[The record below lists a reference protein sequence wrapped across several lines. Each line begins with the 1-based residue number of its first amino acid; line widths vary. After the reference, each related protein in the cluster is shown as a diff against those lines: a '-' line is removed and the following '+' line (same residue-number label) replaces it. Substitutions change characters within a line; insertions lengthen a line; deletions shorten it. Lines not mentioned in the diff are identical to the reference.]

1 MIAFTI
7 IIAILFLVGL
17 KSQDYRPFDKDK
29 VVVLK
34 PFLALGIVLSHL
46 SSYSIYLHDFQR
58 WGSLIV
64 GIFFFISGYGLSYSL
79 HYKVGYIRNFF
90 LHRIAKALLLPYMGA
105 LLFYFVLNGNW
116 SDYSFFDHISRVS
129 GPSLIPNDWFVF
141 ALVYCYMFF
150 YYFRIHFTY
159 IFNSYSKYWHT
170 CRTSFAR
177 CIYSRDGIWTQLVG
191 LHYGI
196 CRWSLLSELGIGHS
210 TDNIKQEGLYCQ

>member
-141 ALVYCYMFF
+141 ALVYFV
-150 YYFRIHFTY
+150 
-159 IFNSYSKYWHT
+159 

>member
-17 KSQDYRPFDKDK
+17 KSQDFRPFDKDK

-46 SSYSIYLHDFQR
+46 SWYSIYLHDFQR
-58 WGSLIV
+58 WGALIV

-141 ALVYCYMFF
+141 ALVYCYMVFGLERNVKHRHFGVLFCLQDLFCSLYLQPGWDMDAIGGQALWHLPLEPSIRIGNRPF
-150 YYFRIHFTY
+150 Y
-159 IFNSYSKYWHT
+159 
-170 CRTSFAR
+170 
-177 CIYSRDGIWTQLVG
+177 G
-191 LHYGI
+191 
-196 CRWSLLSELGIGHS
+196 
-210 TDNIKQEGLYCQ
+210 

>member
-150 YYFRIHFTY
+150 WIGAKCKAPSLRRTVL
-159 IFNSYSKYWHT
+159 
-170 CRTSFAR
+170 TSFAR

>member
-150 YYFRIHFTY
+150 
-159 IFNSYSKYWHT
+159 W
-170 CRTSFAR
+170 
-177 CIYSRDGIWTQLVG
+177 
-191 LHYGI
+191 
-196 CRWSLLSELGIGHS
+196 IGA
-210 TDNIKQEGLYCQ
+210 KC

>member
-79 HYKVGYIRNFF
+79 HYKVGYIRNCEG
-90 LHRIAKALLLPYMGA
+90 IAASVYGGVVI
-105 LLFYFVLNGNW
+105 LFCAE
-116 SDYSFFDHISRVS
+116 R
-129 GPSLIPNDWFVF
+129 
-141 ALVYCYMFF
+141 
-150 YYFRIHFTY
+150 
-159 IFNSYSKYWHT
+159 
-170 CRTSFAR
+170 
-177 CIYSRDGIWTQLVG
+177 QLVR
-191 LHYGI
+191 L
-196 CRWSLLSELGIGHS
+196 
-210 TDNIKQEGLYCQ
+210 

>member
-29 VVVLK
+29 VVVLNR
-34 PFLALGIVLSHL
+34 FSTGIVLSHL

-129 GPSLIPNDWFVF
+129 GPSLIPNDWFVLPWSI
-141 ALVYCYMFF
+141 A
-150 YYFRIHFTY
+150 
-159 IFNSYSKYWHT
+159 
-170 CRTSFAR
+170 
-177 CIYSRDGIWTQLVG
+177 
-191 LHYGI
+191 I
-196 CRWSLLSELGIGHS
+196 CFLDWSEM
-210 TDNIKQEGLYCQ
+210 